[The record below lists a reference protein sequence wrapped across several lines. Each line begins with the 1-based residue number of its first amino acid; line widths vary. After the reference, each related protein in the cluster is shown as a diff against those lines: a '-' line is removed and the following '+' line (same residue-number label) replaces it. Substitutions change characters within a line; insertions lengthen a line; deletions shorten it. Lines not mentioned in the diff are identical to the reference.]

1 VSVLRSLNQVAAV
14 TWMNLRNVP
23 ARPSSSIVAMLGI
36 AGVVAVLVA
45 ILSISAGFKK
55 TLSGTGS
62 ADTAIVLRAG
72 SSSELSS
79 GISAEDA
86 RIISQAP
93 GIAQGAD
100 GPLTSSE
107 LYVVVDVPKRTT
119 NTDANVPLR
128 GVQET
133 AFEVRQSLSI
143 VEGRRFESG
152 LREIIVGQ
160 AASRQFAGLDVGA
173 DLQWGNNEWTVV
185 GVFEDDG
192 SLSES
197 EIWTDTRVLQN
208 AYNRGSSFQTV
219 RARLADID
227 AFQTFKDALTA
238 DSRLDVTV
246 EREADFYSGQSRV
259 LTAIINSVGVA
270 VTGLMG
276 IGAIFAAILTMYAA
290 VSARTREIATLRA
303 LGFGRIPI
311 VVSVL
316 IEALVLGVIG
326 GIIGGVV
333 AYYGFNGF
341 QTSTLNWASFSQVS
355 FAFAVTLPLLI
366 TGLIYAL
373 IMGLFGGLLPSVR
386 AARMPITVALREL

>member
-1 VSVLRSLNQVAAV
+1 MGLLNWLQQVVSV

-45 ILSISAGFKK
+45 ILSISAGFKE
-55 TLSGTGS
+55 TLAGTGS
-62 ADTAIVLRAG
+62 EDTAIVIRAG
-72 SSSELSS
+72 STSELSS
-79 GISAEDA
+79 GISGDDA
-86 RIISQAP
+86 RIISQAA
-93 GIAQGAD
+93 GIAQGA
-100 GPLTSSE
+100 GGALASSE

-119 NTDANVPLR
+119 DTDANVPLR
-128 GVQET
+128 GVQQT
-133 AFEVRQSLSI
+133 AFSVRQSLSI
-143 VEGRRFESG
+143 VEGRSFEPG
-152 LREIIVGQ
+152 LREVIVGE
-160 AASRQFAGLDVGA
+160 AASRQFAGLDVGTE
-173 DLQWGNNEWTVV
+173 LSWGSNQWTVV
-185 GVFEDDG
+185 GKFEDDG
-192 SLSES
+192 SLAES
-197 EIWTDTRVLQN
+197 EIWTDARVLQD

-219 RARLADID
+219 RVRLESTD

-238 DSRLDVTV
+238 DPRLDVSV
-246 EREADFYSGQSRV
+246 ERENEFYSGQSRV
-259 LTAIINSVGVA
+259 LTAIINSLGFA

-316 IEALVLGVIG
+316 IEALVLGVLG
-326 GIIGGVV
+326 GIAGGLV
-333 AYYGFNGF
+333 AYFGFNGF

-366 TGLIYAL
+366 TGIVYAL
-373 IMGLFGGLLPSVR
+373 IMGLFGGLLPSLR

>member
-1 VSVLRSLNQVAAV
+1 MGFINSISQIIAV
-14 TWMNLRNVP
+14 TSMNLRNLP
-23 ARPSSSIVAMLGI
+23 ARPGSSIVAMLGI

-45 ILSISAGFKK
+45 ILSISAGFQK

-62 ADTAIVLRAG
+62 ADTAVVIRAG

-93 GIAQGAD
+93 GIAEGAD
-100 GPLTSSE
+100 GRLTSSE
-107 LYVVVDVPKRTT
+107 LYVVVDVPKRST

-128 GVQET
+128 GVQQT
-133 AFEVRQSLSI
+133 AFDVRQSLEI
-143 VEGRRFESG
+143 VEGRQFQPG
-152 LREIIVGQ
+152 LREVIVGR
-160 AASRQFAGLDVGA
+160 AAAAQFAGLDIGA
-173 DLQWGNNEWTVV
+173 ELSWGKNQWQVV
-185 GVFEDDG
+185 GIFEDDG

-197 EIWTDTRVLQN
+197 EIWTDTRVLQD
-208 AYNRGSSFQTV
+208 AYNRGSGFQTV
-219 RARLADID
+219 RARLENAD
-227 AFQTFKDALTA
+227 AFQAFKDSLTA
-238 DSRLDVTV
+238 DPRLDVSV
-246 EREADFYSGQSRV
+246 ERENEFYAGQSGV
-259 LTAIINSVGVA
+259 LTSIINTVGVA

-326 GIIGGVV
+326 GVIGGLV
-333 AYYGFNGF
+333 AYFGFNGF
-341 QTSTLNWASFSQVS
+341 QTSTLNFASFSQVS
-355 FAFAVTLPLLI
+355 FAFAVTAPLLI

-373 IMGLFGGLLPSVR
+373 IMGLFGGLLPSIR